1 MGGDFLKDTD
11 FLFLTSWLRAREV
24 GMLGEEKINRMLE
37 ASGFDD
43 AAKLLIDCGYPD
55 MSEMSMSDIDSILE
69 TRRGDVFREIANY
82 DYALDVLDLFRLKF
96 DYHNVKVL
104 VKSRGAKTEASHL
117 LSDCGRVGTKKL
129 SEAFASGELGDLPT
143 PIAATMEEA
152 SGILARTSNP
162 QLSDIEIDK
171 TYYAELSAL
180 AEKLG
185 EDFITAYVRL
195 LIDSANLRITIRSS
209 RTGRSSDF
217 LMDTLIKGGSVGID
231 EIVSSYDE
239 KAEPPFADG
248 ALLEAV
254 KLGEEAMKGGAQTGF
269 ELACDN
275 AVLSEVTDTQ
285 YISFGPA
292 PVVAFLAKLEWEITT
307 VRMILTGKINGIS
320 SDVIRERLRE
330 CHV

>member
-1 MGGDFLKDTD
+1 MIIIKETD

-37 ASGFDD
+37 APGFDD
-43 AAKLLIDCGYPD
+43 AAKLLLDCGYPD
-55 MSEMSMSDIDSILE
+55 MSDMSMSDIDSILE
-69 TRRGDVFREIANY
+69 TRRCDIFREVANF

-104 VKSRGAKTEASHL
+104 VKAMGAKTDAGYL
-117 LSDCGRVGTKKL
+117 LSDCGRVDVKEL
-129 SEAFASGELGDLPT
+129 SEAFVSGDRRDLPP
-143 PIAATMEEA
+143 PIASAMEEA

-171 TYYAELSAL
+171 TYYSEMSAL
-180 AEKLG
+180 AEKLE

-195 LIDSANLRITIRSS
+195 LIDSANLRIIIRSS

-217 LMDTLIKGGSVGID
+217 LKETLISGGSVSVD

-239 KAEPPFADG
+239 KAEPPFVDG
-248 ALLEAV
+248 ALVQAV
-254 KLGEEAMKGGAQTGF
+254 KLGEEAMKGGAQTEF

-275 AVLSEVTDTQ
+275 AVISEVTNTQ
-285 YISFGPA
+285 YISFGAA
-292 PVVAFLAKLEWEITT
+292 PVVAFLAKMEWEITA
-307 VRMILTGKINGIS
+307 VRMILTGKYNGIS
-320 SDVIRERLRE
+320 SDIIRERLRE